1 MLAVAAVL
9 LLEEDR
15 VVWSGKSTCCAAAPW
30 CLAFRLAGTAGT
42 GVGRG
47 GRDPQRYLRGL
58 SPNAAAAAMSK
69 KNSKAARRKRHE
81 HAMNKEKTDTAKRA
95 EVRDRKA
102 ANRVRRMSSIMAEE
116 SDRAQMEAAAR
127 AVPEDASL
135 MPPPPALAASAVR
148 SAAPAAAVAAP
159 GGPKL
164 MKKPVKRKVL
174 KAPGANL
181 LLATFTQGLEADT
194 DMETEGQ
201 QPVPRE
207 RKMSKS
213 FQVALRYDV
222 AKHNSGPNKA
232 IRKRAK
238 GPKAIAAITSRLQ
251 RAKAKRAKAM
261 ALE

>member
-1 MLAVAAVL
+1 
-9 LLEEDR
+9 
-15 VVWSGKSTCCAAAPW
+15 
-30 CLAFRLAGTAGT
+30 
-42 GVGRG
+42 
-47 GRDPQRYLRGL
+47 
-58 SPNAAAAAMSK
+58 MSK

-81 HAMNKEKTDTAKRA
+81 HAKAKEKTDEAKRL

-135 MPPPPALAASAVR
+135 MPPPPAPAASAAR
-148 SAAPAAAVAAP
+148 SAAPAAAAAVAS

-181 LLATFTQGLEADT
+181 LLATFTQGLEAGT
-194 DMETEGQ
+194 EMETEDE
-201 QPVPRE
+201 QPVSRA

-222 AKHNSGPNKA
+222 AKHHRGPNKA

-238 GPKAIAAITSRLQ
+238 GPKAIAAITNRLQ

>member
-1 MLAVAAVL
+1 
-9 LLEEDR
+9 
-15 VVWSGKSTCCAAAPW
+15 
-30 CLAFRLAGTAGT
+30 
-42 GVGRG
+42 
-47 GRDPQRYLRGL
+47 
-58 SPNAAAAAMSK
+58 MSK

-81 HAMNKEKTDTAKRA
+81 HAMNKEKTDAAKRA
-95 EVRDRKA
+95 EVRERKA

-127 AVPEDASL
+127 AVPEDATL

-148 SAAPAAAVAAP
+148 STAPAAAAAAAP

-194 DMETEGQ
+194 DMETEDQ
-201 QPVPRE
+201 RPVPRE

-213 FQVALRYDV
+213 FQVALRYDA
-222 AKHNSGPNKA
+222 AKHNRGPNKA